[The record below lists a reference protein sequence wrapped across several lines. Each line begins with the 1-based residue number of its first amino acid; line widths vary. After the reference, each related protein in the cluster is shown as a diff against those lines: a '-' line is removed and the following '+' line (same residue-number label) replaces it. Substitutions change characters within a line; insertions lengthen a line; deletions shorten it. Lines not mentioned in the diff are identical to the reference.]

1 MSNFFQGDS
10 PALQYIGSWTASAW
24 DNRDMYQMQLHLLL
38 ASLFPIYIGAHAALR
53 RPPSALPPRK
63 EPSTDAEDD
72 EIDLEPAIEGL
83 QPSDAIMFPVLA
95 SITLGGLYLLIKWL
109 NDPSLLN
116 KIMTWYFSA
125 LGVFGVG
132 KLAGDSL
139 HVMSTIIFPSV
150 WSDGKQLYYVK
161 PDFQIQATGES
172 TSSQPLRTVTDK
184 KNPLPSFFSSIPFA
198 DAINTKLWSARA
210 LLKNHWIFRGYLHG
224 LLNTKLR
231 VTFHDV
237 AGLALGL
244 AAIIA
249 YNTSGKAWWLTNL
262 MGFGFCYGAFQIMSP
277 TTFWTGSLVLT
288 GLFVYDIIMVFYTP
302 MMVTVA
308 TTLDVPIKLVF
319 PGPKRGGMLGLGDVV
334 LPGIMMALALRFD
347 LYLHYVR
354 KHFKQGKRAL
364 YVETTGLWGER
375 FWTSSSKEKNV
386 ADAARFPKT
395 YFKAS
400 VVGYVVG
407 MLTTLVVLNSFNH
420 AQPALLYL
428 VPGVL
433 VSLWGTAWV
442 RGEIQLMWGYTEDG
456 SLDVREAVG
465 REELSKEEVEK
476 KAEERENR
484 RSKEHAHHV
493 FLFSLS
499 DPKHDLPRA
508 KVLDGAKE
516 E

>member
-1 MSNFFQGDS
+1 MDTLSNFFQGDS
-10 PALQYIGSWTASAW
+10 PALQYIGSCSASLW

-53 RPPSALPPRK
+53 RPPSALAPK
-63 EPSTDAEDD
+63 KQLSTDDEDD

-83 QPSDAIMFPVLA
+83 RPSDAIMFPVLA

-109 NDPSLLN
+109 KDPSLLN
-116 KIMTWYFSA
+116 KIMTWYFST

-139 HVMSTIIFPSV
+139 HVISTIIFPSV
-150 WSDGKQLYYVK
+150 WSDSKQLYHVK
-161 PDFQIQATGES
+161 PDFQIQVTGES
-172 TSSQPLRTVTDK
+172 SRSQPLRTITEK

-198 DAINTKLWSARA
+198 ESMNTKLWSTRA
-210 LLKNHWIFRGYLHG
+210 LLKNHWIFRGYIHG

-231 VTFHDV
+231 ITFHDV

-277 TTFWTGSLVLT
+277 TTFWTGSLVLM
-288 GLFVYDIIMVFYTP
+288 GLFIYDIVMVFYTP

-347 LYLHYVR
+347 LYLHYAR
-354 KHFKQGKRAL
+354 KHLRQGETAR
-364 YVETTGLWGER
+364 YVEATGLWGER
-375 FWTSSSKEKNV
+375 FWTSGSKEENV

-407 MLTTLVVLNSFNH
+407 MLTTLVVLNYFNH

-433 VSLWGTAWV
+433 ISLWGTAWV
-442 RGEIQLMWGYTEDG
+442 RGEMQLMWGYTEDG
-456 SLDVREAVG
+456 SFE
-465 REELSKEEVEK
+465 
-476 KAEERENR
+476 
-484 RSKEHAHHV
+484 
-493 FLFSLS
+493 
-499 DPKHDLPRA
+499 
-508 KVLDGAKE
+508 
-516 E
+516 

>member
-63 EPSTDAEDD
+63 EPSANAEDD

-172 TSSQPLRTVTDK
+172 TPSEPLRTVTDK

-354 KHFKQGKRAL
+354 KHFKQGERAL

-375 FWTSSSKEKNV
+375 FWTSGSKEKNV

-433 VSLWGTAWV
+433 VSLWGTA
-442 RGEIQLMWGYTEDG
+442 
-456 SLDVREAVG
+456 LDVREAG

-476 KAEERENR
+476 KAEEREKR

-499 DPKHDLPRA
+499 DPKHDLPRT
-508 KVLDGAKE
+508 KLLDGDKE